1 MKTLETL
8 YTEIL
13 GDETKKAAFVK
24 AAKENNLEAF
34 LKEEGCQATPDDI
47 KAFLKEKQSQKG
59 ELSDAELDSVAGGCN
74 IDEAID
80 SVVSFGILCAGAA
93 IESSIKG
100 DMKGDNGEI
109 LCDYESV
116 YSE

>member
-8 YTEIL
+8 YAEIL

-74 IDEAID
+74 MGEAVL
-80 SVVSFGILCAGAA
+80 SVTTLGMYCAGMALTSA
-93 IESSIKG
+93 VAG
-100 DMKGDNGEI
+100 DMKGDDGEI
-109 LCDYESV
+109 LCDYKK
-116 YSE
+116 YQ

>member
-34 LKEEGCQATPDDI
+34 LKEKGCQATPDDI

-74 IDEAID
+74 ENEAIV
-80 SVVSFGILCAGAA
+80 SVATFGVFCATAA
-93 IESSIKG
+93 LASAIMD
-100 DMKGDNGEI
+100 DMKGDDGRI
-109 LCDYESV
+109 LCDV
-116 YSE
+116 